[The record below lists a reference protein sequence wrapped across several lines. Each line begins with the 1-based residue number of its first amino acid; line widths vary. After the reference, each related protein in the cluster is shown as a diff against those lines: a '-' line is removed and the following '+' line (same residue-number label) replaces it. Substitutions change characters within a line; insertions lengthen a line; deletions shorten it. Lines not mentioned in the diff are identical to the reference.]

1 MVQRGS
7 GSRFQPK
14 AFESL
19 WVFGEFF
26 GKKFQSNS
34 ATKFGIFRLVNDTH
48 SAAAESFEN
57 SVMRD
62 GLSDKRLGIRHL
74 AVILGRG
81 PEGCQRLSGRM
92 SGRRFPTVRG
102 RLHLREKV
110 H

>member
-1 MVQRGS
+1 V
-7 GSRFQPK
+7 
-14 AFESL
+14 
-19 WVFGEFF
+19 
-26 GKKFQSNS
+26 
-34 ATKFGIFRLVNDTH
+34 
-48 SAAAESFEN
+48 
-57 SVMRD
+57 RD

-110 H
+110 HLDDIFMTSSRQVASPARLGSRGPQIDVP